1 MAVGIK
7 SPTFIFMIVGLVQ
20 SSGSVSASNFSRNFV
35 AAISTSVPSTY
46 IIIIVDKLSAEVD
59 EIESTPGT
67 DMIADSSGRVTSSS
81 MSSGA
86 APL

>member
-1 MAVGIK
+1 M
-7 SPTFIFMIVGLVQ
+7 FMMTGLVQ
-20 SSGSVSASNFSRNFV
+20 SSGSVSASNFSRSLV
-35 AAISTSVPSTY
+35 AAMSTFVSSTY
-46 IIIIVDKLSAEVD
+46 MIVMVDRLSAEVD
-59 EIESTPGT
+59 ETVSTPGT